1 MASGWREE
9 ALNQREE
16 YRIMKTVQD
25 RYVRRYLALIGA
37 VMLLAL
43 IGYSAYALYPRFAL
57 DVTVGSSLLL
67 LAIAAG
73 LASLFSPCSFP
84 LLVTLLAREADS
96 QASRK
101 SLRAAAAFTA
111 GITLFLL
118 LLGIAI
124 GLGAGTL
131 ITRFTFTSLAGR
143 GLRLVVGLVLV
154 GFGFWQIRGRSLNA
168 SWLNWVLQPIWDR
181 QFRLRQNKTTLSY
194 GLYGFGYVLAGFG

>member
-1 MASGWREE
+1 
-9 ALNQREE
+9 
-16 YRIMKTVQD
+16 MKTVQD